1 MGLLEIYKKSIDLIK
16 NHIIDSLLYG
26 IIFYIL
32 WILLFLIPLLGAIIF
47 SYFYPRLSKWY
58 YTKVTGDNINP
69 DYKTSSKSLLIP
81 TLLASIGITI
91 IFALLISILMNLPL
105 TLTNMLNTSN
115 LQQLILTGLSN
126 SHILTYALV
135 DMIVSI
141 ILLMIGG
148 IAWLLLLYSIYGSIL
163 GKVNK
168 FSIYFEKSLILLGY
182 ILLYTI
188 IASVI
193 LFIIYI
199 IYALAISISYGML
212 IFFFLLTIFVVP
224 TVTLIALL
232 KAKEL

>member
-1 MGLLEIYKKSIDLIK
+1 MGLLETYKKSIDLIK

-32 WILLFLIPLLGAIIF
+32 WILLFLIPIIGAIIF
-47 SYFYPRLSKWY
+47 SYFYPRLTEWY

-69 DYKTSSKSLLIP
+69 NYKTSFKSLLIP

-126 SHILTYALV
+126 SHILAYALV
-135 DMIVSI
+135 DMIISI

-168 FSIYFEKSLILLGY
+168 LVIDVDKSLILFAYWLVFYIVAGIILSIIGGIFSLILPGLGSIIVA
-182 ILLYTI
+182 ILNI
-188 IASVI
+188 
-193 LFIIYI
+193 
-199 IYALAISISYGML
+199 
-212 IFFFLLTIFVVP
+212 IFVYP
-224 TVTLIALL
+224 ALNLILLL

>member
-47 SYFYPRLSKWY
+47 SYFYPRLTNWY

-69 DYKTSSKSLLIP
+69 DYKTAFLSLLIP

-105 TLTNMLNTSN
+105 TFTNMLNISN
-115 LQQLILTGLSN
+115 FQQLILTGLSN
-126 SHILTYALV
+126 SNILAYALV
-135 DMIVSI
+135 DMIISI

-168 FSIYFEKSLILLGY
+168 LVIDVDKSLILFAYWLVFY
-182 ILLYTI
+182 I
-188 IASVI
+188 IAGII
-193 LFIIYI
+193 LSIIGGIFSLILPGLGSI
-199 IYALAISISYGML
+199 IVAILNI
-212 IFFFLLTIFVVP
+212 IFVYP
-224 TVTLIALL
+224 ALNLILLL

>member
-1 MGLLEIYKKSIDLIK
+1 MVVDIYKRAFDYMRKNFADSILF
-16 NHIIDSLLYG
+16 IISTAVLGFLSIAIPILG
-26 IIFYIL
+26 VIIY
-32 WILLFLIPLLGAIIF
+32 
-47 SYFYPRLSKWY
+47 SYFYPNVVAWY

-69 DYKTSSKSLLIP
+69 NYKTAFLSLLIP
-81 TLLASIGITI
+81 NLLASIGII
-91 IFALLISILMNLPL
+91 YLFYGI
-105 TLTNMLNTSN
+105 TSVSVGSSASAGYAN
-115 LQQLILTGLSN
+115 PFGLTGYQYVSYNPTLIIVEWAIIIISMILS
-126 SHILTYALV
+126 I
-135 DMIVSI
+135 
-141 ILLMIGG
+141 
-148 IAWLLLLYSIYGSIL
+148 LLLYTFYGSIL

-168 FSIYFEKSLILLGY
+168 FSVYFEKSLILLGY

-212 IFFFLLTIFVVP
+212 IFFILLTIFVVP